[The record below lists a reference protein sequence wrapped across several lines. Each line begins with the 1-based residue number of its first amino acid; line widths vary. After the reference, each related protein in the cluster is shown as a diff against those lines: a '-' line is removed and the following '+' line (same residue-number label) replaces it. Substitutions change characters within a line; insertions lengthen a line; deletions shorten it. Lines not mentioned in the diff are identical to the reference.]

1 MKIALY
7 GATGFVG
14 SRIVLEALSRDHLV
28 TAISRTLDRASPR
41 AAAGG
46 PATPRPEASQAPG
59 VAGTPGMSPR
69 PESTPT
75 FPPLGAPP
83 GPTAA
88 PTPAGLR
95 ARRGDAAEP
104 IDVARVAAEHDVVVS
119 AIAPSRTGQRHQ
131 IFLHALSVLAE
142 NVGTRRLVVVGGSG
156 SLQVAPGLRLM
167 DMPGFSPRFLPEAI
181 THVAALELLRDTGAL
196 VDWLYVSPAPAL
208 GPGARTGTYRI
219 GMDEVVGD
227 WVSVEDF
234 AVAIV
239 DELETPRYHRTRI
252 HVAH

>member
-28 TAISRTLDRASPR
+28 TAISRTLGRSSPVGSAASPTT
-41 AAAGG
+41 
-46 PATPRPEASQAPG
+46 PARGAPSTSAHPSASGVQPG
-59 VAGTPGMSPR
+59 S
-69 PESTPT
+69 ESTPT
-75 FPPLGAPP
+75 FPPVGAPP

-167 DMPGFSPRFLPEAI
+167 DMPGFSPRNLPEAM

-196 VDWLYVSPAPAL
+196 VDWLYVSPAPAM

-227 WVSVEDF
+227 WVSAEDF
-234 AVAIV
+234 AVAVV
-239 DELETPRYHRTRI
+239 DELETPRYSRTRI

>member
-1 MKIALY
+1 
-7 GATGFVG
+7 VQPG
-14 SRIVLEALSRDHLV
+14 S
-28 TAISRTLDRASPR
+28 
-41 AAAGG
+41 
-46 PATPRPEASQAPG
+46 
-59 VAGTPGMSPR
+59 
-69 PESTPT
+69 ESTPT
-75 FPPLGAPP
+75 FLPVGAPP

-167 DMPGFSPRFLPEAI
+167 DMPGFSPRNLQEAM

-196 VDWLYVSPAPAL
+196 VDWLYVSPAPAM

-227 WVSVEDF
+227 WVSAEDF
-234 AVAIV
+234 AVAVV
-239 DELETPRYHRTRI
+239 DELETPRYSRTRI